1 MRKAQLF
8 IFHPESFGILI
19 LIAAYSYGVFRESL
33 WSDDYTTLINKDAM
47 ADLQMS
53 DGRILAALIIPQS
66 FALIGEPNN
75 TWVLRFIALI
85 GLIVLYL
92 QTTKQ
97 IKLEKNQRLTLTLIA
112 VGFCTPGFQMY
123 THWATTWSYLW
134 VSVAGVF
141 GFNFWRRETPIS
153 KLIGV
158 IFLASALLIYPPAAL
173 FFFALIVVSNI
184 INLNPVMRIIK
195 ELVSGVKYLFVSGSI
210 AAVVVVL
217 TLNFLGVQKTE
228 RLRLVHLSEV
238 IEKLFWFLTRPIV
251 AGLRPFL
258 IDSPEP
264 IFVALTTLPTFTILL
279 FGIKQQSRK
288 LKESFALRFV
298 TFVVACCMPMIPIL
312 ISPENQ
318 IEFRLIFSYGWIIAT
333 LAIYFVAIQVKQV
346 LLETGRTTA
355 NLRSFAVSLLGVI
368 VFFAILNVNQRYSNL
383 FGNSYQEKNRFLTES
398 IKECQANR
406 PIETIRLLAPVDD
419 FPLKKNIGVYSMET
433 DLYGP
438 WVSIPNLQLRLIE
451 MKIEASVIYFDKRN
465 ETVENRMIKTG
476 VCVVDLEKFRQEFIT
491 IEKN

>member
-1 MRKAQLF
+1 
-8 IFHPESFGILI
+8 
-19 LIAAYSYGVFRESL
+19 
-33 WSDDYTTLINKDAM
+33 
-47 ADLQMS
+47 
-53 DGRILAALIIPQS
+53 
-66 FALIGEPNN
+66 
-75 TWVLRFIALI
+75 
-85 GLIVLYL
+85 
-92 QTTKQ
+92 
-97 IKLEKNQRLTLTLIA
+97 
-112 VGFCTPGFQMY
+112 
-123 THWATTWSYLW
+123 
-134 VSVAGVF
+134 
-141 GFNFWRRETPIS
+141 
-153 KLIGV
+153 
-158 IFLASALLIYPPAAL
+158 
-173 FFFALIVVSNI
+173 
-184 INLNPVMRIIK
+184 MRIIK